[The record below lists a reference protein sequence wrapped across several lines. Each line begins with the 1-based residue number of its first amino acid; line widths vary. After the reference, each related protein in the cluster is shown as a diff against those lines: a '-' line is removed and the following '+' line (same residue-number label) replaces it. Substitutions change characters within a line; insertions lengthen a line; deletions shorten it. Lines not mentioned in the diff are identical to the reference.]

1 MLYIIIIY
9 SYFLVNIH
17 QKGMRSKKHVLLPKY
32 RILMEQVGENLKLAR
47 KRRRI
52 SAAMAAERAGF
63 DRSTLYQIEQGKGNV
78 SLSGYLNLLR
88 VLGME
93 QDILKL
99 GGDDVLGRKL
109 EDLRLLNNNSKKT
122 RK

>member
-1 MLYIIIIY
+1 
-9 SYFLVNIH
+9 
-17 QKGMRSKKHVLLPKY
+17 
-32 RILMEQVGENLKLAR
+32 
-47 KRRRI
+47 
-52 SAAMAAERAGF
+52 
-63 DRSTLYQIEQGKGNV
+63 
-78 SLSGYLNLLR
+78 
-88 VLGME
+88 ME